1 MPTPTIKYDI
11 ITISGALGSGK
22 STIMK
27 MLANRLG
34 YETYSTGNAQREIA
48 KKYGVT
54 TLELN
59 HIADTNPNIDK
70 EIDGVFTSLVGTG
83 EKYVIDSRLAF
94 FFIPSS
100 FKVKLNV
107 DVTEAARRILNDAQ
121 RTSEVKCDTPE
132 QMQNILKERRA
143 SEVARFIATYGVNI
157 DDESY
162 FDLIVD
168 TTIKRLTK
176 FVILFYRPPN
186 KKGRQNLPYCYN
198 KSIIVIFE
206 DTF

>member
-1 MPTPTIKYDI
+1 MSTPTVKYNI

-59 HIADTNPNIDK
+59 HIADTNPDIDK
-70 EIDGVFTSLVGTG
+70 EIDGVFTSLVSTG
-83 EKYVIDSRLAF
+83 KKYVIDSRLAF

-100 FKVKLNV
+100 FKIKLNI
-107 DVTEAARRILNDAQ
+107 DMDEAAKRVLNDTS
-121 RTSEVKCDTPE
+121 RTSEVKCETPE
-132 QMQNILKERRA
+132 QMATILRQRRA
-143 SEVARFIATYGVNI
+143 SEVARFITTYGVNI
-157 DDESY
+157 DDNSH
-162 FDLIVD
+162 FDLVVD
-168 TTIKRLTK
+168 TTDKMPDEICDI
-176 FVILFYRPPN
+176 IL
-186 KKGRQNLPYCYN
+186 KALQ
-198 KSIIVIFE
+198 
-206 DTF
+206 